1 MTRAVSCPPRP
12 AFHAQAKEK
21 RVSSVQ
27 SPHDPDYHKERRPDS
42 AVRSRENHQCHLERH
57 EYRA

>member
-12 AFHAQAKEK
+12 VFHAQAKEK
-21 RVSSVQ
+21 RVVRVQ
-27 SPHDPDYHKERRPDS
+27 GPDNPDYHKERRPDS
-42 AVRSRENHQCHLERH
+42 SVRSHEDHQCHLEGH